1 MKTPNRK
8 KQERLELLR
17 KAKAAFKNGT
27 PIDIPVISK
36 QAIPIKTSPIYRP
49 YSDKCLD
56 YFVSPQKSKPVVSK
70 GVRQTSLGE
79 RTIADW
85 LVKNGIKFRREK
97 QFVNL
102 INPTT
107 GQRLWLD
114 FYLHSH
120 KIVIEFD
127 GKQHYKA
134 SKMFDRNGDSL
145 ESRIH
150 RDKIKDHYCLT
161 NGLKMVRIRYNQLN
175 EVPIIL
181 SSIFEKGKL

>member
-1 MKTPNRK
+1 M
-8 KQERLELLR
+8 
-17 KAKAAFKNGT
+17 
-27 PIDIPVISK
+27 DIPVQSKKRAPAKPIS
-36 QAIPIKTSPIYRP
+36 TYRP
-49 YSDKCLD
+49 YADKDLD
-56 YFVSPQKSKPVVSK
+56 YFVAANKPKPIIKK
-70 GVRQTSLGE
+70 GERQTSLGE
-79 RTIADW
+79 KTIADW
-85 LVKNGIKFRREK
+85 LIKNSIRFRREK

-102 INPTT
+102 INPAT

-145 ESRIH
+145 EARIQ

-161 NGLKMVRIRYNQLN
+161 NGLKMVRIKYNQLN
-175 EVPIIL
+175 EVPAIL
-181 SSIFEKGKL
+181 SQLFTQLK